1 MLRSSQGNKYD
12 SFYRLFDEKLSIIT
26 DGNVRWTDACVLKSR
41 GNVLTGKELLS
52 KGTRQV
58 ILLAFRLAVLEFYYK
73 EEGGVLVMD
82 DVLLDMD
89 PERREKAVRL
99 LQDFAGRN
107 QVIFTTCDPA
117 MASLFDGN
125 IIQM

>member
-1 MLRSSQGNKYD
+1 MDGCLC
-12 SFYRLFDEKLSIIT
+12 FEKP
-26 DGNVRWTDACVLKSR
+26 
-41 GNVLTGKELLS
+41 GK
-52 KGTRQV
+52 QV

-117 MASLFDGN
+117 MAYLFDGN